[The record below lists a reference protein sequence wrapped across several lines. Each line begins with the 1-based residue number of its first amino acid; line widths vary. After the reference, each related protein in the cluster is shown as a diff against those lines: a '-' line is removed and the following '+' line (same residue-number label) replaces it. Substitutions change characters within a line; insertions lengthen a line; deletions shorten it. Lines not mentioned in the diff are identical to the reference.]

1 VSADRL
7 FHRQLLSGD
16 RRRHLHDRPL
26 AGGPDGDYEP
36 GPRELPVRSLP
47 NPFYPGYRV
56 PTLRRPSSLPDL
68 DVVHCHG
75 PAPVGLLG
83 RYYAHANDL
92 PAIYT
97 HHTPIEE
104 YFEQSVGREAIA
116 GALSRLYVP
125 LETALLASFDV
136 VTASTARIDRDVEHV
151 PLPVGIDTDFFE
163 PTATDW
169 YPEATV
175 IGYSGRLSLE
185 KHVEHVLQVAER
197 LDEYQFVVVGEG
209 PRRDQLEREAPANV
223 ELRDFLP
230 REDLPTFYSSLD
242 AFVTASTGDTLGL
255 STLEANAC
263 GTPVVAADVPP
274 FDQTIGPEN
283 GARYAHGDLEAMA
296 DAIES
301 CLTDPHPR
309 ESGVAVPTRPPAG
322 RRASER
328 SRRRLVAVGRY
339 GRVTVPTCPLRPRP
353 HAAQIDRKSPRRVP
367 SRR

>member
-1 VSADRL
+1 MRIGFFTDSYFPGIDGVTYTIDLWRAELEARGHEV
-7 FHRQLLSGD
+7 FVVY
-16 RRRHLHDRPL
+16 
-26 AGGPDGDYEP
+26 PDGDYEP
-36 GPRELPVRSLP
+36 GPREFPVRSLP
-47 NPFYPGYRV
+47 NPFYPGYRI
-56 PTLRRPSSLPDL
+56 PTVRRPASLPDL

-83 RYYAHANDL
+83 RYYAHAHDL

-151 PLPVGIDTDFFE
+151 PLPVGIDTEFFE

-169 YPEATV
+169 YPDETV

-185 KHVEHVLQVAER
+185 KHVEHILHVAER
-197 LDEYQFVVVGEG
+197 LDEYRFVVVGEG
-209 PRRDQLEREAPANV
+209 PRRDRLEREAPANV

-242 AFVTASTGDTLGL
+242 AFITASTGDTLGL

-283 GARYAHGDLEAMA
+283 GARYAHGDLDAMA
-296 DAIES
+296 EAIES
-301 CLTDPHPR
+301 CLTTDR
-309 ESGVAVPTRPPAG
+309 DTRAAVESYDVAHTLESLESLYRHGRLPADE
-322 RRASER
+322 RASEADDGW
-328 SRRRLVAVGRY
+328 SLSDDAVE
-339 GRVTVPTCPLRPRP
+339 
-353 HAAQIDRKSPRRVP
+353 
-367 SRR
+367 